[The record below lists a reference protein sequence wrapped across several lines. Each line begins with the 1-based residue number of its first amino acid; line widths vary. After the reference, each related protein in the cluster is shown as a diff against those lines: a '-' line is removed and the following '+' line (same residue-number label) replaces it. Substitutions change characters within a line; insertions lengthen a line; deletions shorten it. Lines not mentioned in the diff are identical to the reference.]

1 MIAPRS
7 MKESQTARTMKQAF
21 GPYAKLSLETRRPWY
36 ETALFWPVVLASAV
50 ILWLALSLVL
60 SYDAVAKQKPQQ
72 PQAHATASWYGPGFH
87 GRKTAS
93 GERFNQHA
101 LTAAHRTLPFGTLLV
116 VTHKGKATVVR
127 VNDRGPFVRGRDIDL
142 SAAAAREIGLRGVG
156 AVTLEI
162 L

>member
-1 MIAPRS
+1 MIAPRT
-7 MKESQTARTMKQAF
+7 MKEARAARTLKDAF
-21 GPYAKLSLETRRPWY
+21 GPYARLNIETRRPWY
-36 ETALFWPVVLASAV
+36 ETAWFWPVVLATAV
-50 ILWLALSLVL
+50 VLWLALSLVL
-60 SYDAVAKQKPQQ
+60 SYEVVAKERKARETA
-72 PQAHATASWYGPGFH
+72 QAHASWYGPGFH